1 MMQERIFDWKATDG
15 TYIYAREWQAEQARA
30 VICLA
35 HGLGEHIGRYETFA
49 KWFVE
54 RGITVIGYDRR
65 GHGKS
70 AGKRGHSPGIG
81 PLLDEVARML
91 VEAET
96 RYQHLPT
103 FLYGHSQG
111 GGLAL
116 SYALHRHPALA
127 GIIASAPWIS
137 LAFEPPAPLIA
148 LGKLMRRIYPAYQ
161 QSNNLKTAHL
171 CRDPAVVEAYES
183 DPLVH
188 DRITA
193 GNAIN
198 MLEEGAWLLRQ
209 RVDFPCPLLVL
220 HGTDDKVTSAADSAA
235 FVAHLSGDVQY
246 EAFDGLYHELHNEP
260 EWEQVL
266 EQVERWVSA
275 RIA

>member
-1 MMQERIFDWKATDG
+1 MEERAFDWKAADG
-15 TYIYAREWQAEQARA
+15 TYIYAWEWQAEQARA

-35 HGLGEHIGRYETFA
+35 HGLGEHVGRYEAFA
-49 KWFVE
+49 EWFVE

-70 AGKRGHSPGIG
+70 AGKRGHSMGVE
-81 PLLDEVARML
+81 PLLDEVARLL

-96 RYQHLPT
+96 RYQKLPI

-111 GGLAL
+111 GSLVL
-116 SYALHRHPALA
+116 SYALHRHPNLS

-148 LGKLMRRIYPAYQ
+148 LGKLMRRIYPAFQ
-161 QSNNLKTAHL
+161 QSNNLNTADL
-171 CRDPAVVEAYES
+171 SRDPEVVEAYEA

-198 MLEEGAWLLRQ
+198 MMEEGAWLLRQ
-209 RVDFPCPLLVL
+209 RGDFPCPLLVL
-220 HGTDDKVTSAADSAA
+220 HGTGDKVTSAEASET
-235 FVAHLSGDVQY
+235 FVSHL
-246 EAFDGLYHELHNEP
+246 
-260 EWEQVL
+260 
-266 EQVERWVSA
+266 
-275 RIA
+275 